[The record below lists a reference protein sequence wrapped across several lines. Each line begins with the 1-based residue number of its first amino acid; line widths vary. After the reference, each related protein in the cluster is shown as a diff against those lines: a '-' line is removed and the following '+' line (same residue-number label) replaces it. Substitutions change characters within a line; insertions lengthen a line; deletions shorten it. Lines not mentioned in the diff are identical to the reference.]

1 MPITR
6 FSLSLAGPVTGLPNY
21 NPVFTKE
28 AMVALL
34 VEKRQK
40 CLRSLRASMPQQMM
54 QSCCD

>member
-34 VEKRQK
+34 VEKKGRNA
-40 CLRSLRASMPQQMM
+40 CAP
-54 QSCCD
+54 